1 MIEVIPNWH
10 PLFVHFPIALI
21 SLSAFFHL
29 AAILLRNQP
38 RFASHCAVLAHATL
52 WIAALAAIPAVLFGW
67 LAFNAVNHDEAGHA
81 AMLLHRTWALATLTV
96 LIVLAVLDAWHHKAD
111 ALPTWPFAVAVVL
124 ASALVASTAW
134 HGAELVYR
142 HGLGV
147 MSLPKPEGASHTN
160 KHGDMP
166 VQGEAAPHQ
175 AGVHEHNHTH

>member
-21 SLSAFFHL
+21 SLSAAFHV

-52 WIAALAAIPAVLFGW
+52 WLAALAALPTALMGW
-67 LAFNAVNHDEAGHA
+67 LAFNSVEHDDAGHT
-81 AMLLHRTWALATLTV
+81 AMLLHRTWAGVTV
-96 LIVLAVLDAWHHKAD
+96 LALSLLAGWDAWRHKVD
-111 ALPTWPFAVAVVL
+111 ATPIWSFTGAVILTW
-124 ASALVASTAW
+124 ALVAGTAW

-147 MSLPKPEGASHTN
+147 ISLP
-160 KHGDMP
+160 
-166 VQGEAAPHQ
+166 APSPSNVYGHP
-175 AGVHEHNHTH
+175 HETSPHPH